1 MNKLTK
7 ILYKI
12 ILIYLLMDEL
22 LNKIVKK
29 NKKKDISI
37 NQLELELQLKIEVEK
52 TKQLEL
58 IKDIKKIE
66 KSIKQ
71 KELYAKRNICT
82 KLSGSSI
89 NSEYDTD
96 DIDDTDDSDDTNDDN
111 SNDDDDLISNDKSYC
126 DSDSHNSDTLSM
138 CSIDSD
144 YNFDEVDKEI
154 EIISA

>member
-1 MNKLTK
+1 
-7 ILYKI
+7 
-12 ILIYLLMDEL
+12 MDEL

-71 KELYAKRNICT
+71 KELYSKRNMCT
-82 KLSGSSI
+82 KLSDSSI
-89 NSEYDTD
+89 NSDYDTEN
-96 DIDDTDDSDDTNDDN
+96 DSSDDDN
-111 SNDDDDLISNDKSYC
+111 SIDNESLSDR
-126 DSDSHNSDTLSM
+126 DSSNSDTLSM

-144 YNFDEVDKEI
+144 HNFDDIYKEI
-154 EIISA
+154 EIIKY

>member
-1 MNKLTK
+1 
-7 ILYKI
+7 
-12 ILIYLLMDEL
+12 MDEL

-71 KELYAKRNICT
+71 KELYAKRNNCT

-89 NSEYDTD
+89 NSDYDTD
-96 DIDDTDDSDDTNDDN
+96 ESNDSNDL
-111 SNDDDDLISNDKSYC
+111 NDDDDLISND
-126 DSDSHNSDTLSM
+126 SDSHKSDSLSM
-138 CSIDSD
+138 CSIDSE
-144 YNFDEVDKEI
+144 YNFDDIDKEI
-154 EIISA
+154 EILTT